1 MNKISYNE
9 TYDIICHLD
18 KNLYDKIPKNFL
30 ELIKKNIEPDYK
42 VNIDYS
48 KSINDQDLKKD
59 TRILLSLIYRDY
71 LCSQD
76 EKDKLIQNDKRQLN
90 DEEEQKHGFDNIFKG
105 HIEKNEI
112 EKSEQYN
119 TEMQIIKYRKSS
131 FFTNIINKIKAFF
144 MRKNKDF

>member
-30 ELIKKNIEPDYK
+30 ELIKKNVEPDYK

-71 LCSQD
+71 LCSQE
-76 EKDKLIQNDKRQLN
+76 EKNKLIQNDKRQLN
-90 DEEEQKHGFDNIFKG
+90 D
-105 HIEKNEI
+105 
-112 EKSEQYN
+112 
-119 TEMQIIKYRKSS
+119 
-131 FFTNIINKIKAFF
+131 
-144 MRKNKDF
+144 